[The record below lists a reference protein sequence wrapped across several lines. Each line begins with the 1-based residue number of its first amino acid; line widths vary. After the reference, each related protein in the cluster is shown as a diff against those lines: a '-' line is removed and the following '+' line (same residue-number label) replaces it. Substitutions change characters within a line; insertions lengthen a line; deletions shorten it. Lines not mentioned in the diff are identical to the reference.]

1 MLGNAPN
8 VYIYACNNPSES
20 LLAKRRGFATI
31 TSHLVPPYSRA
42 SLYKELSNVKD
53 LIADYRSELL
63 GDKKQKS
70 FDIISILYKAIVN
83 AGLFT
88 DFPYNGTEPIPAEIT
103 KATANTEI
111 SASSYNDKFIK
122 EFTDYI
128 ISMNTY
134 LAILENRLFSE
145 GLHILGN
152 QLSEHQIAGYLDA
165 IVGNGLSD
173 QSPLTPEMNKM
184 ILNGVMNRKSIN
196 EIVFQISS
204 NNSALINSKSGVDW
218 IRDGF
223 TLEDKFS
230 WSLLIGDGSDS
241 DDLLSRIN
249 DWFKFQLQRLL
260 RDWGSKEADEY
271 ITNYIAISPW
281 VLKSSVSRDKK
292 GGSNLL
298 DVITLAKKLYENSAS
313 EMDYL
318 IRAISGEYIESA
330 PGGDIIRDG
339 IATLPTGRNIYS
351 LDPYRIPSQLA
362 IQRGKEAALL
372 ILQQHVLK
380 NQEYPETVAVTL
392 WGLDTIKTKGESIG
406 ILLELIGAD
415 VIREGTGRVVA
426 FKLLPIEEIGHPR
439 IDVLASLSGIFR
451 DSFGN
456 ILDLLDD
463 VIQDAADASDEDNSN
478 NYIKKH
484 ANELK
489 QKGVDKPTAR
499 LFSNPPGE
507 FGSMVNEQI
516 GSGEWKESNELGNTW
531 ETRNS
536 FSYGKGNEKGIAR
549 PEVLSLLLSKTDRII
564 QEIDSVEYGLTDI
577 QEYFANTGALKK
589 AAENNKLKYERNK
602 VNVDVSI
609 IETFDKQVKAQEL
622 QDVLRMEYRSKL
634 LNPKWS
640 DAMIKQG
647 ASGVYEISSRMNT
660 LIGWSSTADFNDKYV
675 YDTACERYVLDEAMK
690 KKMKVLNPE
699 GFRNIIK
706 RMLEANG
713 RNFWKPSEE
722 ILMQLKDLYDEIED
736 EIEGM

>member
-298 DVITLAKKLYENSAS
+298 DVCLLYTSPS
-313 EMDYL
+313 
-318 IRAISGEYIESA
+318 
-330 PGGDIIRDG
+330 PRD
-339 IATLPTGRNIYS
+339 R
-351 LDPYRIPSQLA
+351 
-362 IQRGKEAALL
+362 
-372 ILQQHVLK
+372 
-380 NQEYPETVAVTL
+380 
-392 WGLDTIKTKGESIG
+392 
-406 ILLELIGAD
+406 
-415 VIREGTGRVVA
+415 
-426 FKLLPIEEIGHPR
+426 
-439 IDVLASLSGIFR
+439 
-451 DSFGN
+451 
-456 ILDLLDD
+456 
-463 VIQDAADASDEDNSN
+463 
-478 NYIKKH
+478 
-484 ANELK
+484 
-489 QKGVDKPTAR
+489 
-499 LFSNPPGE
+499 
-507 FGSMVNEQI
+507 
-516 GSGEWKESNELGNTW
+516 
-531 ETRNS
+531 TR
-536 FSYGKGNEKGIAR
+536 
-549 PEVLSLLLSKTDRII
+549 
-564 QEIDSVEYGLTDI
+564 
-577 QEYFANTGALKK
+577 
-589 AAENNKLKYERNK
+589 
-602 VNVDVSI
+602 
-609 IETFDKQVKAQEL
+609 
-622 QDVLRMEYRSKL
+622 
-634 LNPKWS
+634 
-640 DAMIKQG
+640 
-647 ASGVYEISSRMNT
+647 SRMP
-660 LIGWSSTADFNDKYV
+660 SSA
-675 YDTACERYVLDEAMK
+675 
-690 KKMKVLNPE
+690 
-699 GFRNIIK
+699 
-706 RMLEANG
+706 
-713 RNFWKPSEE
+713 
-722 ILMQLKDLYDEIED
+722 
-736 EIEGM
+736 